1 MRPPHLKAAL
11 RDLLSDRLRM
21 MQRSSRMVEQA
32 RSSFFLKAT
41 SPFVPDPAAHI
52 EPSADRRKR
61 LLALLNRHHKTH
73 PLFHGTGLL
82 PAHRQGPPCRPV
94 DLLPMSPVYPVTYVA
109 GQDRF
114 SSLSPCGRGWM
125 RCAASQTGEGFSP
138 RIDISRR
145 RQTPHPAP

>member
-52 EPSADRRKR
+52 EPSAGRRKR

-109 GQDRF
+109 GQDPAPP
-114 SSLSPCGRGWM
+114 SPTR
-125 RCAASQTGEGFSP
+125 GEG
-138 RIDISRR
+138 RNA
-145 RQTPHPAP
+145 HAAPARG